1 MRYKIKHML
10 SNCMHIKFKAHAQHA
25 RSIIKSILSIAEKRS
40 CPCNIKD
47 MPSMSSIQF
56 LQKYIKTK
64 RQSLQK
70 LKKLKFFVHPVLKWS
85 TQIGFDGVKKFG
97 VEILMPG
104 TPLSDY
110 PV

>member
-1 MRYKIKHML
+1 
-10 SNCMHIKFKAHAQHA
+10 
-25 RSIIKSILSIAEKRS
+25 
-40 CPCNIKD
+40 
-47 MPSMSSIQF
+47 MSSIRF
-56 LQKYIKTK
+56 SQKNIISN

-70 LKKLKFFVHPVLKWS
+70 LKKLKFFVLPVPVLEPS

-104 TPLSDY
+104 PPLSDY